1 MDGCSREG
9 DVTDSAA
16 RSADTSLLEQVLSD
30 SEILTECK
38 WGNQK
43 LLNL

>member
-1 MDGCSREG
+1 MDGARDG
-9 DVTDSAA
+9 DVTENAA
-16 RSADTSLLEQVLSD
+16 VSADTSLLEQVLSD